1 MANFFYVQVAP
12 DPTDKYALCNYFSDF
27 ACTQPVASPLKVP
40 KAAGAASFVLVPYLA
55 EANPNPNQSNDLI
68 LVGAIAD
75 RVDTPAIDP
84 TLIPA
89 TTNTVTVQ
97 LPVNQVITQGVLLVF
112 SSQGT
117 STTLYATSDP
127 QVENSGT

>member
-1 MANFFYVQVAP
+1 
-12 DPTDKYALCNYFSDF
+12 
-27 ACTQPVASPLKVP
+27 
-40 KAAGAASFVLVPYLA
+40 
-55 EANPNPNQSNDLI
+55 
-68 LVGAIAD
+68 
-75 RVDTPAIDP
+75 
-84 TLIPA
+84 
-89 TTNTVTVQ
+89 